1 MKNFPS
7 ILTQLQLPVNNYD
20 IADAIVAR
28 EVPKEELITKS
39 PLAKLLLDDKV
50 PKPLTEEEAVVI
62 ANQFEVTKK
71 KVEATIDRI
80 NSIEERVSKQIQK
93 NDGKIEVTVRDA
105 NVKKAIRKVFGT
117 KDNKITYE
125 MYVEAIKA
133 RAKFM
138 HQDSKEYINQ

>member
-20 IADAIVAR
+20 IADAIVSR
-28 EVPKEELITKS
+28 EVPKEELTAKS

-93 NDGKIEVTVRDA
+93 NDGKIEVTVKDA

-125 MYVEAIKA
+125 MYLEAVKA

>member
-93 NDGKIEVTVRDA
+93 NDGKIEVTVKDA